1 MQQLACTGITNYF
14 RSLFEFL
21 SDERYQVCIQVDGQ
35 RGLADVYDYQTNP
48 ISYCETSIKSVDNLC
63 VIPSFRLKFDLVIYK
78 WRQKKRS

>member
-1 MQQLACTGITNYF
+1 MQQLARTGITNYF

-35 RGLADVYDYQTNP
+35 TFMTTKQTLLAAVKRQ
-48 ISYCETSIKSVDNLC
+48 SVDNLC

-78 WRQKKRS
+78 WRQKKGS